1 MPPQTDITMKRV
13 KARGTLLALMF
24 AMGFLVIAAQAVSLQ
39 VFKQGWLSRKA
50 EVRFARSD
58 IVMGRRGTISDRN
71 GRPLAVS
78 IEAKAIGVYPK
89 KAATIKNV
97 PEAARK
103 IASVLKVDARQVERA
118 LRHPKYNWIKRP
130 VPPERGSA
138 IAALKIP
145 GVEVHPFHKRVYPS
159 MELAGQLIG
168 ASKIDDIGGRN
179 GLEYR
184 YNDVLSPTT
193 ANRTVKWDG
202 NGNPV
207 DIDSAPLAEI
217 SGSNLVLTI
226 DANIQDI
233 AESALKDAAVA
244 HKASSGMAVVMRPKT
259 GEILAMANYPGF
271 NPNNFGAFS
280 AETRSNRAVASDF
293 EPGSTMKVFVVASA
307 LDSGKVKQS
316 SIFYCENGAYDI
328 GGFTFHDTHEYEW
341 LSLEQVIKFSSNIAV
356 VKISEIIGKK
366 ALHTALK
373 SFGFGQRSGVNLAG
387 ESRGI
392 LTRSANWNRVD
403 TGAVAFGQGV
413 SVTAVQLATA
423 YSALANDGMLVKPWI
438 VKEVVSPNG
447 DREKAFS
454 SPGKKQVITPET
466 ARFVKKIMASVTE
479 EGGTGVQAA
488 LSDYTVCG
496 KTGTAQKI
504 GPNNRYFKNRY
515 IASFAGFV
523 PMNNPELSIV
533 VVLDD
538 PRSGGYYGAT
548 VAGPVFREIAYKTLD
563 YLHVAP
569 ETESI
574 PEKLLLALKSEEK
587 K

>member
-1 MPPQTDITMKRV
+1 MPAHTDTTIKRV

-24 AMGFLVIAAQAVSLQ
+24 AAGFLVIATQAVSLQ
-39 VFKQGWLSRKA
+39 VLKQGWLSRKA

-58 IVMGRRGTISDRN
+58 KVMGKRGTISDRN

-78 IEAKAIGVYPK
+78 IAAKAIGVYPR
-89 KAATIKNV
+89 KAAAIDNV
-97 PEAARK
+97 PQAARQ
-103 IASVLKVDARQVERA
+103 IASALKMSRKEVERA

-130 VPPERGSA
+130 VSPEMGA
-138 IAALKIP
+138 AVAALKIP

-184 YNDVLSPTT
+184 YNDILSPTT

-202 NGNPV
+202 TGKPV
-207 DIDSAPLAEI
+207 DIESAPIEKI

-233 AESALKDAAVA
+233 AESALRDAAVT

-280 AETRSNRAVASDF
+280 GETRSNRAVSADF
-293 EPGSTMKVFVVASA
+293 EPGSTMKVFVVAAA
-307 LDSGKVKQS
+307 LDSGKVKRS

-356 VKISEIIGKK
+356 VKISEIIGKN
-366 ALHTALK
+366 ALYTALK
-373 SFGFGQRSGVNLAG
+373 DFGFGQKSGINLNG

-392 LTRSANWNRVD
+392 LTNASNWNRVE

-447 DREKAFS
+447 EREKAFS
-454 SPGKKQVITPET
+454 SPGQKRIITPET
-466 ARFVKKIMASVTE
+466 SRFVKKIMASVTE
-479 EGGTGVQAA
+479 EGGTGVKAA
-488 LSDYTVCG
+488 LTGYTVCG

-504 GPNNRYFKNRY
+504 GPDKRYFKDRY

-523 PMNNPELSIV
+523 PMKNPELSIV

-538 PRSGGYYGAT
+538 PRSGGYYGST
-548 VAGPVFREIAYKTLD
+548 VAGPAFREIAYKTLD

>member
-1 MPPQTDITMKRV
+1 MPSHTDATMKRV
-13 KARGTLLALMF
+13 KARGNLLALVF
-24 AMGFLVIAAQAVSLQ
+24 AMGFVVIATQAVSLQ
-39 VFKQGWLSRKA
+39 VFKQGGLSRKA
-50 EVRFARSD
+50 AVRFARSD
-58 IVMGRRGTISDRN
+58 TVMGKRGTISDRN

-78 IEAKAIGVYPK
+78 IAAKAIGVYPR
-89 KAATIKNV
+89 KAARIKDI
-97 PEAARK
+97 PGAARQ
-103 IASVLKVDARQVERA
+103 IASVLKMAPQKVERA
-118 LRHPKYNWIKRP
+118 LLHPKYNWIKRP
-130 VPPERGSA
+130 VPPEVGA
-138 IAALKIP
+138 AVAALEIP

-184 YNDVLSPTT
+184 YNKVLSPTS

-202 NGNPV
+202 SGKPV
-207 DIDSAPLAEI
+207 DIESAPMEEI

-233 AESALKDAAVA
+233 AETALKKAAVT

-259 GEILAMANYPGF
+259 GEILAMANFPGF
-271 NPNNFGAFS
+271 NPNNFGAYS
-280 AETRSNRAVASDF
+280 GETRSNRAVAANF
-293 EPGSTMKVFVVASA
+293 EPGSTMKVFVVAAA
-307 LDSGKVKQS
+307 LDSGKVKRS

-328 GGFTFHDTHEYEW
+328 GGFTFHDTHEHEW
-341 LSLEQVIKFSSNIAV
+341 LTLEQVIKFSSNIAV
-356 VKISEIIGKK
+356 VKISEIIGKS

-373 SFGFGQRSGVNLAG
+373 SFGFGQKSGVNLNG
-387 ESRGI
+387 ESKGI
-392 LTRSANWNRVD
+392 LTSATHWNRVE

-438 VKEVVSPNG
+438 VKEVISPYG
-447 DREKAFS
+447 EREKAFS
-454 SPGKKQVITPET
+454 SPGKERVITAET

-479 EGGTGVQAA
+479 EGGTGTKAA
-488 LSDYTVCG
+488 LADYTVCG

-504 GPNNRYFKNRY
+504 GPDKRYFKDRY
-515 IASFAGFV
+515 VASFAGFV

-548 VAGPVFREIAYKTLD
+548 VAGPAFREIAYKTLD

-574 PEKLLLALKSEEK
+574 PKKLLLAFKSEEK

>member
-1 MPPQTDITMKRV
+1 MPSHTDNTMKRV
-13 KARGTLLALMF
+13 KARGSLIALVF
-24 AMGFLVIAAQAVSLQ
+24 AMGFLVIALQAVSLQ
-39 VFKQGWLSRKA
+39 VFKQGGLSRKA
-50 EVRFARSD
+50 EVRFGRSD
-58 IVMGRRGTISDRN
+58 TVTGKRGTISDRH

-78 IEAKAIGVYPK
+78 IAAKAIGVYPR

-97 PEAARK
+97 PKAARQ
-103 IASVLKVDARQVERA
+103 IASLLKIDARKVERA
-118 LRHPKYNWIKRP
+118 LQHPKYNWIKRP
-130 VPPERGSA
+130 VPPEMGA
-138 IAALKIP
+138 AVAALKIP

-184 YNDVLSPTT
+184 YNDILSPTT

-207 DIDSAPLAEI
+207 DVSSAPLDEI

-233 AESALKDAAVA
+233 AESALKEAAVT

-280 AETRSNRAVASDF
+280 GETRSNRAVAAGF

-341 LSLEQVIKFSSNIAV
+341 LTLEQVIKFSSNIAV

-366 ALHTALK
+366 ALHNALK
-373 SFGFGQRSGVNLAG
+373 DFGFGQRSGINLNG
-387 ESRGI
+387 ESKGI
-392 LTRSANWNRVD
+392 LTSPSNWNMVE
-403 TGAVAFGQGV
+403 TGAIAFGQGV
-413 SVTAVQLATA
+413 SVTALQLATA

-447 DREKAFS
+447 EREKTFS
-454 SPGKKQVITPET
+454 SPGEKRVISPET

-479 EGGTGVQAA
+479 EGGTGVRAA

-504 GPNNRYFKNRY
+504 GPNKRYFKDRY

-548 VAGPVFREIAYKTLD
+548 VAGPAFREIAYKTLD

-569 ETESI
+569 ENESI